1 MGEGC
6 MARTKVEINAQL
18 LENQR
23 QVLRALS
30 TTNEATN
37 KMLREA
43 IFQELKAARNAIVN
57 SIKFKTDPRGTANA
71 VRRYTATKYLGGVV
85 SILPTKRKAAG
96 ARNNYEPPRKVYP
109 GMKGHRGG
117 NRRLRSQRTDDI
129 MHYGPMERTFVL
141 YYVDKGTNPRYANG
155 RNMSGKS
162 NRRALYKLQDEGDY
176 YRGSIAPRNF
186 FSQAGPRAMQQA
198 VEKLGRIIDEEWQKI
213 IKQ

>member
-1 MGEGC
+1 

-57 SIKFKTDPRGTANA
+57 SIKFKTDPRGTAHA

-109 GMKGHRGG
+109 GMKGH
-117 NRRLRSQRTDDI
+117 
-129 MHYGPMERTFVL
+129 
-141 YYVDKGTNPRYANG
+141 
-155 RNMSGKS
+155 
-162 NRRALYKLQDEGDY
+162 
-176 YRGSIAPRNF
+176 
-186 FSQAGPRAMQQA
+186 
-198 VEKLGRIIDEEWQKI
+198 
-213 IKQ
+213 